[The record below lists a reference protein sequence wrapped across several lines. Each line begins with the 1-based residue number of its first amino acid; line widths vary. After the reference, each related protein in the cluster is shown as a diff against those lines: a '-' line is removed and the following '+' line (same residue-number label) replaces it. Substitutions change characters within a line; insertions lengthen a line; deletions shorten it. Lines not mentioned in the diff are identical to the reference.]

1 MTYTDAYLER
11 WGEVFVR
18 LALHRR
24 LGITFL
30 QFLADPGCYLR
41 QVPTHPL
48 RRPHEQPPKTSQRL
62 TAGSLR

>member
-1 MTYTDAYLER
+1 MTYSDAYIER

-30 QFLADPGCYLR
+30 EFLVDPGRYLR
-41 QVPTHPL
+41 QVPAHPI
-48 RRPHEQPPKTSQRL
+48 PEGAKS
-62 TAGSLR
+62 